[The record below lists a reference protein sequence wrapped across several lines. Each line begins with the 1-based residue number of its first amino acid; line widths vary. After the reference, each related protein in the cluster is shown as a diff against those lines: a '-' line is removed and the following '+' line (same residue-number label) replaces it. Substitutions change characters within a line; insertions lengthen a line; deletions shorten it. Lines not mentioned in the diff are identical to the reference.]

1 MSDKLYLAIGEE
13 AARGTKEASTVGF
26 LPMTDPT
33 IPDLEY
39 DDQKREEFRGEL
51 AALGDT
57 EVRRY
62 GRKWT
67 SSNVFPFYTE
77 AGTVPGM
84 VGTLL
89 KHGFGKAVSAQNG
102 ATSQYY
108 HMLYPVCNPF
118 AAANLGDKA
127 LTLNT
132 NLNEGLNEGAVMKNW
147 PYVGGLVK
155 TITFDIEPSSQVKMT
170 VEFMGQF
177 RDTITAEIGSPVFP
191 AENLRC
197 DYNNLT
203 CYTGTIT
210 RTGTGP
216 DYTDFTFGSAT
227 AFKPDTVSITIDFAR
242 EDRMRLSGVDYPDN
256 PTAGKVAV
264 SVEMTI
270 DWEDPAAG
278 FSSVDEVNDAIGSVS
293 ETNLFFHF
301 DTGTQ
306 AGTGD
311 NHQLYIDLP
320 RVVRIPNGKPE
331 YARDADSIVTLS
343 YEGLF
348 DTGTAEYIAGIML
361 KNTANAL

>member
-26 LPMTDPT
+26 LPLAEPS

-51 AALGDT
+51 AALGET
-57 EVRRY
+57 QVRRL
-62 GRKWT
+62 GRKWA
-67 SSNVFPFYTE
+67 SSFIFPFYTE
-77 AGTVPGM
+77 AGTVAGM
-84 VGTLL
+84 VGTIL
-89 KHGFGKAVSAQNG
+89 KHGFGTVTSAQN
-102 ATSQYY
+102 ATTGQYL
-108 HMLYPVCNPF
+108 HMFYPVCNPF
-118 AAANLGDKA
+118 AAANLADKA
-127 LTLNT
+127 LTANV

-147 PYVGGLVK
+147 PYVGARVK
-155 TITFDIEPSSQVKMT
+155 TITFNIEPSSQVKMT

-177 RDTITAEIGSPVFP
+177 RDTVTAEIGSPVFP

-210 RTGTGP
+210 RTGTPP
-216 DYTDFTFGSAT
+216 DYTDFAFGSADS
-227 AFKPDTVSITIDFAR
+227 FQPDNVTITIDFAR
-242 EDRMRLSGVDYPDN
+242 EDKMRLSGVDYPDN
-256 PTAGKVAV
+256 TTAGKVMV
-264 SVEMTI
+264 TVEMTI
-270 DWEDPAAG
+270 DWEDPASG
-278 FSSVDEVNDAIGSVS
+278 FSSVDEVNDGIGSVS

-320 RVVRIPNGKPE
+320 RVVRVPNGKPE
-331 YARDADSIVTLS
+331 YAREADSIVTLS

-348 DTGTAEYIAGIML
+348 DAATAEYIAGIML
-361 KNTANAL
+361 KNTASAV